1 MSEHF
6 AADWLALR
14 EPADH
19 RARPDTL
26 INPLNAAIATSD
38 VIRVLDLGAGTGSN
52 YRYLAPKL
60 IRPQRWTL
68 YDHDPALLA
77 HTASEH
83 DVTPLTG
90 DLQVLIGPYGQSLLA
105 KTDLITASALL
116 DLVSAAWLDALIEQ
130 IVARRIPALFALSYN
145 GHIESIP
152 ATAADQAL
160 VQAVNAHQR
169 SEKGFGPALGPDA
182 GSYCAERFRHHGYHV
197 YVAESPWLLGPD
209 EAELQQL
216 LITGWI
222 QAASAVQ
229 PGNATAFAQ
238 WQQDHLHQISHKRLR
253 VGHQDL
259 LALPA

>member
-38 VIRVLDLGAGTGSN
+38 AVRVLDLGAGTGSN

-77 HTASEH
+77 HTANENG
-83 DVTPLTG
+83 VKPLAG
-90 DLQVLIGPYGQSLLA
+90 DLQALIGPYGQSLLA
-105 KTDLITASALL
+105 ETDLITASALL
-116 DLVSAAWLDALIEQ
+116 DLVSAAWLTALIEQ
-130 IVARRIPALFALSYN
+130 IAARRIPALFALSYN

-152 ATAADQAL
+152 ATVADQAL
-160 VQAVNAHQR
+160 VQAINTHQR
-169 SEKGFGPALGPDA
+169 NDKGFGPALGPDA
-182 GSYCAERFRHHGYHV
+182 SDYCAERFRQHGYRV
-197 YVAESPWLLGPD
+197 YLADSPWQLGPS
-209 EAELQQL
+209 EVELQQL
-216 LITGWI
+216 LVTGWV
-222 QAASAVQ
+222 QAASQAQ
-229 PGNATAFAQ
+229 PDHAAAFAQ
-238 WQQDHLHQISHKRLR
+238 WQQDHLQQISHKRLH
-253 VGHQDL
+253 VGHQDI
-259 LALPA
+259 LALPT